1 MSMATDVATSQADT
15 AHGSGTASPR
25 GERLHYVDQAM
36 YLGLRATGQA
46 AAMQC
51 VWIYEHHVE
60 LDGVRRFHQTFG
72 NGLWGRS
79 IERSAVPFGRH
90 RWVKSVRA
98 PADIDIPAPRP
109 RTELG
114 DWLDERAVLPVD
126 PEWGPSWHLGVL
138 PMTDGSTAVCLTM
151 SHCISDGGGAVATI
165 LDAIAG
171 HVRDF
176 GYPPPRSRT
185 RRRAIAE
192 DLRQF
197 RHDLPEVVRTVAT
210 AGRIARRRFRDRPSG
225 QTTTPRATGRGFD
238 NTRHVAVPSMSVFVD
253 LDEWD
258 RRATALGGN
267 THSLLAG
274 FCARLA
280 DSMDRRAA
288 DGKVPLIIPIDD
300 RADAGDSRA
309 NAVQLAGVRIDPAE
323 VCRNLTGARAEIRRS
338 LASLGEVPEDAEQ
351 LLPLIPFMPKLAVRH
366 GAEMAFGFA
375 ENPVSCSNMGD
386 VSAEIARLDGSA
398 AEYVLMRGVD
408 QHVTRRVLEQRHGL
422 LTVVSAR
429 VGGRIS
435 LAVVGYGAGVC
446 DTRAGLRTLVERTL
460 SDFELSGVVI

>member
-1 MSMATDVATSQADT
+1 MSIDATMASADT
-15 AHGSGTASPR
+15 ARGSYAAAPQDQ
-25 GERLHYVDQAM
+25 RLHYLDQAM

-51 VWIYEHHVE
+51 VWIYEHVVD
-60 LDGVRRFHQTFG
+60 LDGVRRFHQAFG

-90 RWVKSVRA
+90 RWVKSA
-98 PADIDIPAPRP
+98 TPPTAIHIAAAPRP
-109 RTELG
+109 RSELG

-138 PMTDGSTAVCLTM
+138 AMTDGSTAVCLTL

-171 HVRDF
+171 GVRDF
-176 GYPPPRSRT
+176 GYPPPQSRT
-185 RRRAIAE
+185 RRTAIAE
-192 DLRQF
+192 DLRQCA
-197 RHDLPEVVRTVAT
+197 HDLPEVARTVVT
-210 AGRIARRRFRDRPSG
+210 AGRIVRRRFRDRPRG
-225 QTTTPRATGRGFD
+225 QAPKRRATGSSFD
-238 NTRHVAVPSMSVFVD
+238 NVRHVAVPSISVFVD
-253 LDEWD
+253 LDDWG
-258 RRATALGGN
+258 RRSVALGGN

-288 DGKVPLIIPIDD
+288 DGKVPLIIPISD
-300 RADAGDSRA
+300 RADAGDTRA
-309 NAVQLAGVRIDPAE
+309 NAVHLAVARIDPAQ
-323 VCRNLTGARAEIRRS
+323 VCRDLTGARAEIRRS
-338 LASLGEVPEDAEQ
+338 LANLGKMPKDAEQ
-351 LLPLIPFMPKLAVRH
+351 LLPLIPFMPQKAVRH
-366 GAEMAFGFA
+366 GAEMAFGFT

-386 VSAEIARLDGSA
+386 VPAEVARLDGSDS
-398 AEYVLMRGVD
+398 EYVLMRGVD
-408 QHVTRRVLEQRHGL
+408 QHITRRVLEQRHGV

-435 LAVVGYGAGVC
+435 LAVVGYGAGTC
-446 DTRAGLRTLVERTL
+446 HTKAGLRALVERSL
-460 SDFELSGVVI
+460 SDFELAGVVI

>member
-1 MSMATDVATSQADT
+1 MD
-15 AHGSGTASPR
+15 
-25 GERLHYVDQAM
+25 ERLHYVDQAM

-51 VWIYEHHVE
+51 VWVYTHPVD
-60 LDGVRRFHQTFG
+60 LDGVRRFHRTFG

-79 IERSAVPFGRH
+79 IERSPVPFGRH
-90 RWVKSVRA
+90 RWVKSVKP
-98 PADIDIPAPRP
+98 PADVDVAVQPRP
-109 RTELG
+109 RAELG

-165 LDAIAG
+165 LDAITG
-171 HVRDF
+171 RVRDF
-176 GYPPPRSRT
+176 GYPPSRSRT
-185 RRRAIAE
+185 RRRAVVE

-197 RHDLPEVVRTVAT
+197 RHDLPEASRTVVT
-210 AGRIARRRFRDRPSG
+210 AGRIARRRFQDRPQG
-225 QTTTPRATGRGFD
+225 AAQKRRATGKGFD
-238 NTRHVAVPSMSVFVD
+238 DTRHVAVPSISVFVD

-258 RRATALGGN
+258 RRAATLGGN
-267 THSLLAG
+267 TYSLLAG

-280 DSMDRRAA
+280 DSMQRRAA
-288 DGKVPLIIPIDD
+288 DGKVPLIIPIND
-300 RADAGDSRA
+300 RTDVGDTRA

-323 VCRNLTGARAEIRRS
+323 VCLDLTGARAEIRQT
-338 LASLGEVPEDAEQ
+338 LAALGEVPEEAEQ
-351 LLPLIPFMPKLAVRH
+351 LLPLIPFMPKTAVRR

-429 VGGRIS
+429 LGGRIS

-446 DTRAGLRTLVERTL
+446 DTKVALQDLVEHAL
-460 SDFELSGVVI
+460 SDFELTGVVI

>member
-1 MSMATDVATSQADT
+1 MAIDVTTPAA
-15 AHGSGTASPR
+15 GTARGWRAVAPR
-25 GERLHYVDQAM
+25 DDRLDYVDQAM

-51 VWIYEHHVE
+51 VWIYEHPVD
-60 LDGVRRFHQTFG
+60 LDGVRRFHRTFG

-79 IERSAVPFGRH
+79 IEPSAVPFGRH
-90 RWVKSVRA
+90 RWVTAVRP
-98 PADIDIPAPRP
+98 PADVDMACAPRP
-109 RTELG
+109 RAELG
-114 DWLDERAVLPVD
+114 AWLDERAVLPVD

-165 LDAIAG
+165 LDAITG

-185 RRRAIAE
+185 RRSAIAE
-192 DLRQF
+192 DLRQV
-197 RHDLPEVVRTVAT
+197 RQDLPEVARTVA
-210 AGRIARRRFRDRPSG
+210 AASRIARRRFRDRPRG
-225 QTTTPRATGRGFD
+225 TGRKPRATGRGFD
-238 NTRHVAVPSMSVFVD
+238 NTRHVAVPSISVFVD
-253 LDEWD
+253 VHEWD
-258 RRATALGGN
+258 RRAAALGGN

-280 DSMDRRAA
+280 DSMDRRAE
-288 DGKVPLIIPIDD
+288 DGKVPLIIPIND
-300 RADAGDSRA
+300 RTDAGDTRA
-309 NAVQLAGVRIDPAE
+309 NAVQLAAVRIDPAE
-323 VCRNLTGARAEIRRS
+323 VCHDLTGARAEIRRS
-338 LASLGEVPEDAEQ
+338 LATLGEVPEEAEQ

-386 VSAEIARLDGSA
+386 VSSDIVRLDGSA
-398 AEYVLMRGVD
+398 ADYVLMRGVD

-435 LAVVGYGAGVC
+435 LAVVGYVAGIS
-446 DTRAGLRTLVERTL
+446 DTRAGLRALVERAL
-460 SDFELSGVVI
+460 SDFELSGMVI